1 MSHCQCANGCWFCAH
16 MGATLLLLYV
26 IQKQNDMNYEAM
38 KSFLPT
44 PVLTIARS
52 PIPLTYAFPPPGTT
66 LSQLEL
72 LN

>member
-1 MSHCQCANGCWFCAH
+1 